1 MSLYDDIRALYQ
13 ATGDF
18 VPSDEWIDKAR
29 HRQSLEDFLG
39 SVLDTLT
46 AQEEG
51 PQADPRLVEKLSK
64 PQTAQE
70 AIAMGLMTPDGKW
83 IDSKE

>member
-29 HRQSLEDFLG
+29 RRQSLEDFLG
-39 SVLDTLT
+39 AVLDTLT
-46 AQEEG
+46 AQEDG
-51 PQADPRLVEKLSK
+51 PPADPRLVEKLSK
-64 PQTAQE
+64 PQTAME
-70 AIAMGLMTPDGKW
+70 AIAMGLMTPEGKW
-83 IDSKE
+83 KDSHD